1 MQIEPVA
8 NKCFLVEKL
17 VLKIKKKPDFAT
29 WVRYL
34 YIQVDLYEF
43 LMLRKSMVTTRKLR
57 ESYNE
62 TQHKIV
68 GYLHSG
74 LTKGKHYFKSKYI
87 AKDLGLSPKE
97 VGTNMAIL
105 ADICKELTIIRWSY
119 SNSTTWMVTPRAI

>member
-1 MQIEPVA
+1 
-8 NKCFLVEKL
+8 
-17 VLKIKKKPDFAT
+17 
-29 WVRYL
+29 
-34 YIQVDLYEF
+34 
-43 LMLRKSMVTTRKLR
+43 MLRKSMVTTKRLR

-68 GYLHSG
+68 SYLHSG
-74 LTKGKHYFKSKYI
+74 ITRGKHYFKSKYI